1 MTFASLGFRGNFCK
15 ERNSSAEFDLSH
27 FPKETIISA
36 TFPNRE
42 RFVSVAVLSKNI
54 LIITAIPSQVKKYFT

>member
-1 MTFASLGFRGNFCK
+1 VTFASLGFRGNFCK

-36 TFPNRE
+36 TCPNRE
-42 RFVSVAVLSKNI
+42 RFVSDH
-54 LIITAIPSQVKKYFT
+54 